1 MKKRLL
7 AWPVHHPALCV
18 LACLLLVTTVSHG
31 APAEREQAVIAAREG
46 RYDEAIAALRKLASA
61 GDMSAALDLVV
72 VLGWAGRHGEAIAAF
87 EALPATAA
95 APAWL
100 QRAAAASY
108 RAERRFVPAE
118 ALARALLKA
127 DPEDAE
133 AARLLSGVLVD
144 AGRASEAV
152 ALMRAEV
159 ERRPKDAE
167 HWIALGNAAA
177 ALPDPFQALRAFGQ
191 AQRLAPQHRGAA
203 QASAGILQ
211 GLGAP
216 YGAALQLQEAPLAL
230 RVDQA
235 GRQVRWATQ
244 IDPPSPARR
253 FEFID
258 AALAG
263 VESLLAEVAATPGAD
278 PALQLRLRLDRLVAL
293 RHRERWADTVAAA
306 GGLRADGHALPAFAR
321 QAEADALLALR
332 RPAEALV
339 AYNEV
344 LAADPDNRSAR
355 VGRFFSEVE
364 VEDFAA
370 AFATIDAMAA
380 AERPFRRTGIDTQ
393 DQPNSDWLDAT
404 ILAGNARSYA
414 DMQAEAWARL
424 KPLADGAP
432 ALSYLRSSL
441 AAVAAGRGWP
451 RLADEEIHIAASLSP
466 NDRGIQ
472 VALADSA
479 MRRQRWP
486 EAGERIGAL
495 KAAFPEDA
503 AVQRAARDLDV
514 HGMSE
519 LEFGVVLRDES
530 DDAPGAPGTGID
542 VHLRVFSPP
551 FGEQR
556 QWRAAGAFE
565 RATAE
570 PVEGQAIRIRSGAGL
585 QYRGPDVQAT
595 ALAWANTGTLNRGGA
610 SLNAAWQPDDHWWL
624 GADAELFAQ
633 DTPLRALLY
642 GIHADA
648 VGVSA
653 SYNWHESRG
662 VSAGFRYS
670 DFSDGN
676 RRQALTL
683 GWLER
688 MVTTPRFRLDL
699 RPSFYT
705 SSNSLDGAP
714 YFNPSRD
721 RATSV
726 AFHADHLV
734 WREYERSFGQQL
746 QVAAGN
752 YWQSGYGSKATGSLL
767 YQHTW
772 RWQPLTE
779 WRYGAQFARNAYDGV
794 GENTL
799 LLFLN
804 LNHRF

>member
-1 MKKRLL
+1 MLNRPL
-7 AWPVHHPALCV
+7 AWPVHHPALCL
-18 LACLLLVTTVSHG
+18 LACALMVSTLAQG
-31 APAEREQAVIAAREG
+31 APADRERAVVAAREG
-46 RYDEAIAALRKLASA
+46 RYDEAISALRKLVSA
-61 GDMSAALDLVV
+61 GDASAALDLVV
-72 VLGWAGRHGEAIAAF
+72 VLGWAGRHADAITAF
-87 EALPATAA
+87 ESLPTTAT

-108 RAERRFVPAE
+108 RAQRRFAPAE
-118 ALARALLKA
+118 ALAHALLKA
-127 DPEDAE
+127 DPDDAE

-144 AGRASEAV
+144 AGRAGEAV
-152 ALMRAEV
+152 VWMRSELT
-159 ERRPKDAE
+159 RRPNDAE

-177 ALPDPFQALRAFGQ
+177 SLPDPFQALRAFGQ
-191 AQRLAPQHRGAA
+191 AQRLAPQHGGAA
-203 QASAGILQ
+203 AASAGVLQ

-216 YGAALQLQEAPLAL
+216 YGAALQLQHAPLAL

-244 IDPPSPARR
+244 LDPPSPARR
-253 FEFID
+253 FEFVD

-263 VESLLAEVAATPGAD
+263 VEALLAEVAATPGAD
-278 PALQLRLRLDRLVAL
+278 PSLRLRLRLDRLVAL
-293 RHRERWADTVAAA
+293 RHRERWAETVAAA
-306 GGLRADGHALPAFAR
+306 DGLRAGGHALPAFAR

-332 RPAEALV
+332 RPGAALA
-339 AYNEV
+339 AYSEV
-344 LAADPDNRSAR
+344 LATDPGNRSAR
-355 VGRFFSEVE
+355 VGRFFAEVE
-364 VEDFAA
+364 LEDFDA
-370 AFATIDAMAA
+370 AFATVDAMAA

-393 DQPNSDWLDAT
+393 DRPNSDWLDVT

-451 RLADEEIHIAASLSP
+451 RLADEEIHIAASLAP

-472 VALADSA
+472 VGLAESA
-479 MRRQRWP
+479 MRRQRWT
-486 EAGERIGAL
+486 EADERIGAL
-495 KAAFPEDA
+495 TGAFHEDA
-503 AVQRAARDLDV
+503 TVQRAARDLGV

-530 DDAPGAPGTGID
+530 DDAPGAPGTGAD

-551 FGEQR
+551 FGDER
-556 QWRAAGAFE
+556 LWRAVGAFE

-570 PVEGQAIRIRSGAGL
+570 PVEGKAIRIRSGAGL

-595 ALAWANTGTLNRGGA
+595 ALAWANAGTLNRGGA

-642 GIHADA
+642 GIRADA

-662 VSAGFRYS
+662 VSAAFRYS

-688 MVTTPRFRLDL
+688 LITTPRFRLDM

-721 RATSV
+721 RATSL
-726 AFHADHLV
+726 AFHADHLI

-746 QVAAGN
+746 QVVAGN
-752 YWQSGYGSKATGSLL
+752 YWQDGYGSKTTGSLL